1 MAILEDVA
9 DNLAQKTLELI
20 SRTGDEML
28 EAKIADA
35 IGASS
40 PTLQEAYSTAMRI
53 RKAEIRG
60 NVLLDSLAAEL
71 DAEEEDEKIV
81 LPAPDA

>member
-9 DNLAQKTLELI
+9 DNLARKTLELI